1 MKPLQP
7 SIPCCHT
14 LYLLIF
20 KLSIIEVDLFA
31 LKIEC

>member
-7 SIPCCHT
+7 SISCVYT
-14 LYLLIF
+14 LDLF

-31 LKIEC
+31 LKMEC